1 MKKIVLAVTIS
12 LMSVCAFA
20 NQTSSSSEEIQY
32 SSQYNEEFSS
42 AAELPEGSAIEALF
56 ETSSGRPVCPKGYL
70 VAKKYCWSFKRFSFR
85 HCGYFCSKIL
95 PPPRGKN

>member
-1 MKKIVLAVTIS
+1 MKKIVLAVAIS

-20 NQTSSSSEEIQY
+20 NQQTPASEEIQY
-32 SSQYNEEFSS
+32 SEEYSS

-56 ETSSGRPVCPKGYL
+56 ETASGRPVCPKGYL

-85 HCGYFCSKIL
+85 HCGYFCSKIQ